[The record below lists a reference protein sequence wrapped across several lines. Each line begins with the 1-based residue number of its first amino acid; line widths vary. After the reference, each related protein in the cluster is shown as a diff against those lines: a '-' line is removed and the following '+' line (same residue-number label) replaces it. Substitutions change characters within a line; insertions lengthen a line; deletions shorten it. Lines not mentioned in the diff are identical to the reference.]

1 MKKFT
6 LSAILTESLVTRTRF
21 AIPVARKERDVAVKF
36 LPYEPSGWV
45 GEVEKEYGRM
55 DAQTVRN
62 DNTLSG
68 I

>member
-6 LSAILTESLVTRTRF
+6 LSAIFTESFVTRTRF
-21 AIPVARKERDVAVKF
+21 AIPVASKERNVAVKF
-36 LPYEPSGWV
+36 LPCQPSGWV

-55 DAQTVRN
+55 DAQTVR
-62 DNTLSG
+62 DDKTLPG